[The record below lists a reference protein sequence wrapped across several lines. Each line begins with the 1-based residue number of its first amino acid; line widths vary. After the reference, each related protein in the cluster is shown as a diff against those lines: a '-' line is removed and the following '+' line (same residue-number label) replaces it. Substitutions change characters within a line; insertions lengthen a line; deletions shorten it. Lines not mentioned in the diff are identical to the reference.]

1 MYDGTVKLGMPM
13 RTLEGS
19 GSFSSSRQTSAM
31 DATFSWDAERDVSK
45 QVGVSAKLTAG
56 DKTKMDLTFRLP
68 AVGKVR
74 SNPSFIGGGQSVL
87 YLIFLWRRSVS
98 VVFDLFMEAVSQC
111 CI

>member
-19 GSFSSSRQTSAM
+19 GSFSSSHQTSAV
-31 DATFSWDAERDVSK
+31 DATFSWDAERGVSK

-56 DKTKMDLTFRLP
+56 DKTKMDLTFRFP

-74 SNPSFIGGGQSVL
+74 SNPIGGGQSVL
-87 YLIFLWRRSVS
+87 YLIFL
-98 VVFDLFMEAVSQC
+98 LQAVSQC